1 MIQYPKCNE
10 CDNDIEVYSDQRNMY
25 LCEECLLEV
34 RTDDNQVD
42 LPRLSKTIKAR
53 EYCRYTLDQMEDF
66 IIRFKQQD
74 NLEEVSQMIE
84 GYKEKLSKYL
94 KEIECIQRENRW
106 VGMIKITKKLQ
117 KLMKTIKNS
126 EAMKQ
131 ISITRS
137 VLEFNKA
144 IEGIDLQGDQDY
156 VDNIRVKKMIAQRLR
171 DKNKEIDEV
180 KKECKQIVDE
190 VNKKNKKLQ
199 EKIRILE
206 EEKIN
211 QLQDATKALR
221 DRDDSINQLQ
231 EATQTLR
238 ERDNLNIEL
247 QSQVFTIDKLNHL
260 LLRLMFIN

>member
-1 MIQYPKCNE
+1 MIQYPKCND
-10 CDNDIEVYSDQRNMY
+10 CDNVVEVYSDQRNMY

-94 KEIECIQRENRW
+94 KEIESIQRENRW

-180 KKECKQIVDE
+180 KEECKQIVDR
-190 VNKKNKKLQ
+190 VNKKNELLR

-211 QLQDATKALR
+211 QLQ
-221 DRDDSINQLQ
+221 
-231 EATQTLR
+231 EATQALR
-238 ERDNLNIEL
+238 ERDNSNIEL
-247 QSQVFTIDKLNHL
+247 QSQVKTLTKELKKNKELIKNLKEE
-260 LLRLMFIN
+260 